1 MHTQKMENNSRC
13 GKKYLIFIPVY
24 NEAKSITNIINK
36 VRETCPNSDIL
47 VIDDGSADETPRLLE
62 KEKGLHLI
70 KHPENE
76 GYGKTLIDGF
86 NFSIAKG
93 YEYVITID
101 SDEQHQPEEIQNFTD
116 IIEREDWDIVSG
128 SRYMKYNRDK
138 MDEAP
143 EDRRKV
149 NQRITQKIN
158 KLTGY
163 NLTDSFCGFKLYKVS
178 SLKKLNLKK
187 HGYGMP
193 LELWIQAW
201 KQGFSI
207 TEIPVALIYLDKE
220 TEQTSSWRNVFKR
233 YRYYLKIIKNEINS
247 YEDISI
253 SSASR

>member
-1 MHTQKMENNSRC
+1 MENNKEC
-13 GKKYLIFIPVY
+13 GKKYLIFIPVF
-24 NEAKSITNIINK
+24 NEAESIKDIINK

-47 VIDDGSADETPRLLE
+47 IIDDGSTDKTPQLLE
-62 KEKGLHLI
+62 NENDLHII
-70 KHPENE
+70 KHSENE

-86 NFSIAKG
+86 NFSIARG

-101 SDEQHQPEEIQNFTD
+101 SDKQHQPEEIRNFTD
-116 IIEREDWDIVSG
+116 IIEREDWDIISG
-128 SRYMKYNRDK
+128 SRYLKYNKDTLA
-138 MDEAP
+138 EAP

-178 SLKKLNLKK
+178 SLKKLDLKE

-201 KQGFSI
+201 KQDFNI
-207 TEIPVALIYLDKE
+207 TEVPVALIYLDKE
-220 TEQTSSWRNVFKR
+220 TDQTSSYRNVFRR
-233 YRYYLKIIKNEINS
+233 YRYYLKIIEKEIKN
-247 YEDISI
+247 YEDISF
-253 SSASR
+253 SSAS